1 MTKPCSSNRGLG
13 EQLGSYGKFVI
24 HANGSYTYT
33 PDARAQALNLNEH
46 QQETFTFTVTDK
58 AGNTAIETFQI
69 SLTGRN
75 DGPVITNA
83 VSDSQGA
90 TVEDGATR
98 VSGQLSAS
106 DLDKGDQL
114 SWEVVGSGSNPGTG
128 NYGNL
133 AVLPSTVS
141 GFIVWIRA
149 LIRKLLQMVNKSKK
163 HSLLG

>member
-1 MTKPCSSNRGLG
+1 NENQPSIHGNLIADDEAGVQVTGGLG

-24 HANGSYTYT
+24 HANGTYTYT

-69 SLTGRN
+69 SLSGRN

-106 DLDKGDQL
+106 DLDTGYQL
-114 SWEVVGSGSNPGTG
+114 SWEVVGS
-128 NYGNL
+128 
-133 AVLPSTVS
+133 
-141 GFIVWIRA
+141 
-149 LIRKLLQMVNKSKK
+149 
-163 HSLLG
+163 

>member
-1 MTKPCSSNRGLG
+1 
-13 EQLGSYGKFVI
+13 KFVI
-24 HANGSYTYT
+24 HANGTYTYT

-69 SLTGRN
+69 SLSGRN

-106 DLDKGDQL
+106 DLDTGDQL

-133 AVLPSTVS
+133 AVFPSTGQWVYRLDQ
-141 GFIVWIRA
+141 GAHTQA
-149 LIRKLLQMVNKSKK
+149 LAYGEQKQETFTLRVTDSYGA
-163 HSLLG
+163 S